1 MLRLIV
7 SRGAQAAV
15 VVFLVATLAFVL
27 IHLAPGDPFS
37 AALSDPSL
45 SPETIAQQRAL
56 WGYDQPLL
64 VQFGRWT
71 TNLLRGEFGWSIMR
85 ARPVRDV
92 LLETIPNTLILMGT
106 ALALGLTG
114 GVALGTWQAAR
125 RGTVAERASGALA
138 LVLLSVPEFLVALG
152 ALTVLALGLRWFP
165 VGRMIEPAMHETYG
179 FAGRVGD
186 VLSHLALPAG
196 LLAVLLASAISR
208 YHRSAMLSVLPEEFI
223 RTARAKGAGESRVL
237 ARHALRNAL
246 GPVIAIA
253 GLLLPALLGGAVF
266 VEKIFNWPGM
276 GLTMVE
282 AVGRRDYPL
291 ILAGVLVGSVM
302 VALGGAAADVLAWL
316 TNPRNRNI
324 A

>member
-15 VVFLVATLAFVL
+15 VVFLVVTLAFAL

-37 AALSDPSL
+37 AAFADPSL
-45 SPETIAQQRAL
+45 SSETVAQQRTL

-64 VQFGRWT
+64 VQYGRWAA
-71 TNLLRGEFGWSIMR
+71 NVLHGEFGWSIMR
-85 ARPVRDV
+85 SRPVRDV

-106 ALALGLTG
+106 ALAFGLAG
-114 GVALGTWQAAR
+114 GVVLGTWQAAR
-125 RGTVAERASGALA
+125 RGSAAERASGALTM
-138 LVLLSVPEFLVALG
+138 VLLSIPEFLVALG

-165 VGRMIEPAMHETYG
+165 VGRMIEPALHETYSY
-179 FAGRVGD
+179 AGRVGD
-186 VLSHLALPAG
+186 VLRHLALPAG
-196 LLAVLLASAISR
+196 VLAVLLASAISR
-208 YHRSAMLSVLPEEFI
+208 YHRSAMLAVLPEDFI
-223 RTARAKGAGESRVL
+223 RTARAKGAGTARVL
-237 ARHALRNAL
+237 ANHALRNAL

-253 GLLLPALLGGAVF
+253 GLLLPALLGGTVF
-266 VEKIFNWPGM
+266 VEKVFNWPGM

-291 ILAGVLVGSVM
+291 ILAGVLAGSAM
-302 VALGGAAADVLAWL
+302 VALGGAVADALAWL
-316 TNPRNRNI
+316 TNPRSRNT

>member
-71 TNLLRGEFGWSIMR
+71 TNLMRGEFGWSIMR

>member
-7 SRGAQAAV
+7 SRGAQAAL
-15 VVFLVATLAFVL
+15 VVFFVVTLAFAL

-37 AALSDPSL
+37 AADPLLSS
-45 SPETIAQQRAL
+45 ETVAQQRTL

-64 VQFGRWT
+64 VQYGRWAA
-71 TNLLRGEFGWSIMR
+71 NLLRGEFGWSIMR
-85 ARPVRDV
+85 SRPVGNV
-92 LLETIPNTLILMGT
+92 LVETIPNTLILMGA
-106 ALALGLTG
+106 ALVVGLSG

-125 RGTVAERASGALA
+125 RGTVAERVSGALA
-138 LVLLSVPEFLVALG
+138 MILLSVPEFLVALG
-152 ALTVLALGLRWFP
+152 ALTVLALALHWFP

-179 FAGRVGD
+179 FVGRVGD
-186 VLSHLALPAG
+186 VLRHLALPAG
-196 LLAVLLASAISR
+196 VLAVLLASAISR
-208 YHRSAMLSVLPEEFI
+208 YHRSAMLAVLPEDFI

-237 ARHALRNAL
+237 TSHALRNAL

-253 GLLLPALLGGAVF
+253 GLLLPALLGGTVF

-291 ILAGVLVGSVM
+291 ILAGVLAGSVM

-316 TNPRNRNI
+316 TNPRSRNT

>member
-106 ALALGLTG
+106 ALAFGLTG